1 MAVAHVACH
10 VGTRRVLD
18 GYSTDGVL
26 AGKEYKDESDKN
38 DVTKL
43 SHAALPGSL
52 FLNQVP
58 LGMDASHVMALVR
71 CCRGNDAVGYNAQI
85 RSAKCP
91 STLPTRSV
99 VVDAPNGV

>member
-1 MAVAHVACH
+1 MSHAML
-10 VGTRRVLD
+10 VLD
-18 GYSTDGVL
+18 GYLDGCRTDGAL

-58 LGMDASHVMALVR
+58 LGRDASYVMALVR
-71 CCRGNDAVGYNAQI
+71 CCRGNDALGYNAQI

-91 STLPTRSV
+91 STPSTRRV
-99 VVDAPNGV
+99 VVDAPNGL

>member
-1 MAVAHVACH
+1 M
-10 VGTRRVLD
+10 GWRSRRTWPSRMSHAMLVLD
-18 GYSTDGVL
+18 GYLDGCPTDGAL

-58 LGMDASHVMALVR
+58 LGRDASYVMALVR
-71 CCRGNDAVGYNAQI
+71 CCRGNERCRRIQCAD
-85 RSAKCP
+85 
-91 STLPTRSV
+91 
-99 VVDAPNGV
+99 